1 MSDGQ
6 GPGGAQVP
14 RKIAQGILIGVLAAS
29 ASLAAAFLGLFDWLE
44 GPTWDWRV
52 RAAARPGPA
61 TDQVR
66 LILID
71 QKSLDWAEETNRL
84 SWPWPREIYGTLL
97 NFCRRGG
104 AKSVAFDLVFSE
116 PSKWGVEDDEAFGQ
130 AIEQAGSVVAAVF
143 LSRDQGSALEWPADV
158 PEQPFRVVGL
168 EEFLSRPRGKAL
180 ALERAA
186 FPVPEVA
193 SRAAVLANVSGG
205 LDADAVVRRASPFRF
220 FAGRFVPSLG
230 LAPFLAAHPGLSVVL
245 QDRRLQVGDLSIP
258 LDEHGRAIL
267 RYRGPSQ
274 THRAVNAAAVIQSEL
289 RLTEGQAPLVDSA
302 FFQDKYVFV
311 GVTAP
316 GLLDLKPTPV
326 GSVYPG
332 VEIHA
337 TLLDNLLSGDFL
349 RQTSRPFALLT
360 VLLTG
365 LVAGVLGRLSR
376 TGFQSG
382 LVFVLVLPLPVL
394 AGLVGYRAGFWV
406 EVAAPEA
413 AAALSLIA
421 AMVVN
426 YATEGRQRRFLKNA
440 FRHYL
445 SPAVIEKLLREPGKL
460 ALGGETRELT
470 ILFSDVQGFT
480 GISEKLGPEQ
490 LTAFLNA
497 YLTAMT
503 DIILEEGGT
512 LDKYEGDA
520 IIAFWNAPL
529 EQPDHAVRAVRAA
542 LRCRSKLAEMRPA
555 LEKRFGVSVHARI
568 GINTGAVVVG
578 NLGSEQRFDYTFIG
592 DAGNVA
598 SRLEGINKQFGT
610 EILISEA
617 TYARLGGSFPAR
629 EISRVR
635 VVGREEPVRLFE
647 PFLPEER
654 KRLETVIDRF
664 ARGLQLYYEGRFS
677 EACGVFAEIAGADSA
692 ARVYARRCMDLSMSP
707 PEPWDGVW
715 RLTEK

>member
-1 MSDGQ
+1 M
-6 GPGGAQVP
+6 P

-29 ASLAAAFLGLFDWLE
+29 TSLAAVFLGLLEWLE
-44 GPTWDWRV
+44 GASWDWRV

-97 NFCRRGG
+97 KFCRRGG
-104 AKSVAFDLVFSE
+104 ARSVAFDLVFSE

-130 AIEQAGSVVAAVF
+130 AIAEAGSVAAALF
-143 LSRDQGSALEWPADV
+143 LSRDQGSALEWPTEV
-158 PEQPFRVVGL
+158 REPPFRVVGL
-168 EEFLSRPRGKAL
+168 EEFLSCPRGQAL

-186 FPVPEVA
+186 FPIPEVA
-193 SRAAVLANVSGG
+193 SRAAVLGNVSGG
-205 LDADAVVRRASPFRF
+205 LDSDAVVRRASPFRF

-230 LAPFLAAHPGLSVVL
+230 LAPFLAAHPGLSIAL
-245 QDRRLQVGDLSIP
+245 EKRRLQVGDFSIP
-258 LDEHGRAIL
+258 LDEQGRAIL

-274 THRAVNAAAVIQSEL
+274 THWAVNAAAVIQSEL
-289 RLTEGQAPLVDSA
+289 RLAEGQVPVVDPSV
-302 FFQDKYVFV
+302 FRDRYVFV

-349 RQTSRPFALLT
+349 RQTSRSFEILA
-360 VLLTG
+360 VLLAG
-365 LVAGVLGRLSR
+365 LVAGVSGRLCR

-382 LVFVLVLPLPVL
+382 LAFLLVLPLPFL
-394 AGLVGYRAGFWV
+394 AGFVGYRAGFWV
-406 EVAAPEA
+406 EVAGPEV
-413 AAALSLIA
+413 AAALSLVA

-445 SPAVIEKLLREPGKL
+445 SPAVIERLLREPGKL

-470 ILFSDVQGFT
+470 ILFSDIQGFT

-529 EQPDHAVRAVRAA
+529 EQPDHALHAVRAA
-542 LRCRSKLAEMRPA
+542 LRCRSVLAWMRPD

-568 GINTGAVVVG
+568 GVNTGPVVVG

-617 TYARLGGSFPAR
+617 TFTRLGGCIPAR

-635 VVGREEPVRLFE
+635 VVGRNEPVRIFE
-647 PFLPEER
+647 PLLPEER
-654 KRLETVIDRF
+654 DRLEAVIDRF
-664 ARGLQLYYEGRFS
+664 GRGLQIYYEGRFS
-677 EACGVFAEIAGADSA
+677 EAFGIFAEIAHEDSA
-692 ARVYARRCMDLSMSP
+692 ARVYARRCMDLSMDP
-707 PEPWDGVW
+707 PEVWDGVW
-715 RLTEK
+715 RMKEK

>member
-1 MSDGQ
+1 MSDGR
-6 GPGGAQVP
+6 GRGGAQMP
-14 RKIAQGILIGVLAAS
+14 KKIAQGILIGILAAS
-29 ASLAAAFLGLFDWLE
+29 ASLAAASAGLLEWLE
-44 GPTWDWRV
+44 GPSWDWRV

-84 SWPWPREIYGTLL
+84 SWPWPREIYATLL
-97 NFCRRGG
+97 SFCRRSG
-104 AKSVAFDLVFSE
+104 AKAVAFDLVFSE

-130 AIEQAGSVVAAVF
+130 AIEQTGGVAAALF
-143 LSRDQGSALEWPADV
+143 LSRAQGSALEWPPGV
-158 PEQPFRVVGL
+158 PEQPFRVAGL
-168 EEFLSRPRGKAL
+168 DEFLAGPKGKAL
-180 ALERAA
+180 ALEKAA

-205 LDADAVVRRASPFRF
+205 LDADAVVRRVFPFRF

-230 LAPFLAAHPGLSVVL
+230 LAPFLAAHPGVL
-245 QDRRLQVGDLSIP
+245 VELEDRRLRVGALSIP
-258 LDEHGRAIL
+258 LDENGSAIL
-267 RYRGPSQ
+267 RYRGPTQ

-289 RLTEGQAPLVDSA
+289 RLAEGQGPLVDPA
-302 FFQDKYVFV
+302 FFRDRYVFV
-311 GVTAP
+311 GTTAP

-349 RQTSRPFALLT
+349 RETGRGFKVLT
-360 VLLTG
+360 VLFCG
-365 LVAGVLGRLSR
+365 LVAAVFGRLCR
-376 TGFQSG
+376 TGLQSG
-382 LVFVLVLPLPVL
+382 LAFVLVLPLPVL
-394 AGLVGYRAGFWV
+394 AGLAGYRAGFWV

-413 AAALSLIA
+413 ASVLSLVA

-445 SPAVIEKLLREPGKL
+445 SPAVIDRLMREPGKL
-460 ALGGETRELT
+460 TLGGETRELT
-470 ILFSDVQGFT
+470 ILFSDIQGFT

-542 LRCRSKLAEMRPA
+542 LRCRSKLAQMRPD
-555 LEKRFGVSVHARI
+555 LEERFGVSVHARI
-568 GINTGAVVVG
+568 GINTGPVVVG

-610 EILISEA
+610 EILLSEA
-617 TYARLGGSFPAR
+617 TFARLGGSFPAR

-635 VVGREEPVRLFE
+635 VVGRNEPVRVFE
-647 PFLPEER
+647 PLLPEER
-654 KRLETVIDRF
+654 NRLQTVIDRF
-664 ARGLQLYYEGRFS
+664 ARGLEMYYGGRFS
-677 EACGVFAEIAGADSA
+677 EAFGVFSEIAGEDAP
-692 ARVYARRCMDLSMSP
+692 ARIYARRCMDLTLNP
-707 PEPWDGVW
+707 PEAWDGVW
-715 RLTEK
+715 RMTEK

>member
-6 GPGGAQVP
+6 GPGGAQMP

-29 ASLAAAFLGLFDWLE
+29 TSLAAFFLGLLEWLE
-44 GPTWDWRV
+44 GPSWDWRV

-84 SWPWPREIYGTLL
+84 SWPWPREVYGTLL
-97 NFCRRGG
+97 SFCRRGG
-104 AKSVAFDLVFSE
+104 ARAVAFDLVFSE

-130 AIEQAGSVVAAVF
+130 AIADAGSVAAALF
-143 LSRDQGSALEWPADV
+143 LSRDQGAALEWPAEV

-168 EEFLSRPRGKAL
+168 KEFLSGPRGKAL

-186 FPVPEVA
+186 FPIPEVA

-230 LAPFLAAHPGLSVVL
+230 LAPYLAAHPGLSIVL
-245 QDRRLQVGDLSIP
+245 EDRRLQVGDRQVP
-258 LDEHGRAIL
+258 LDEQGRAIL

-289 RLTEGQAPLVDSA
+289 RLAQGQAPLVDPS
-302 FFQDKYVFV
+302 FFRDRYVFV

-349 RQTSRPFALLT
+349 RETSRSSAVLA
-360 VLLTG
+360 VLLAG
-365 LVAGVLGRLSR
+365 LAAGVLGRLGR
-376 TGFQSG
+376 TGLQSG
-382 LVFVLVLPLPVL
+382 LAFLLVLPLPVL
-394 AGLVGYRAGFWV
+394 AGFVGYRAGFWV

-413 AAALSLIA
+413 AAALSLIV

-445 SPAVIEKLLREPGKL
+445 SPVVIEKLLREPGKL

-470 ILFSDVQGFT
+470 ILFSDIRGFT

-503 DIILEEGGT
+503 DIILQEGGT

-529 EQPDHAVRAVRAA
+529 EQPDHALRAVRAA
-542 LRCRSKLAEMRPA
+542 LRCRSELARMRPD

-568 GINTGAVVVG
+568 GVNTGPVVVG

-617 TYARLGGSFPAR
+617 TFARLGGRIPAR
-629 EISRVR
+629 EISCVR
-635 VVGREEPVRLFE
+635 VVGRDEPVRIFE
-647 PFLPEER
+647 PLLPEER
-654 KRLETVIDRF
+654 DRLETVIDRF
-664 ARGLQLYYEGRFS
+664 ARGLQMYYEGRFS
-677 EACGVFAEIAGADSA
+677 EACGVFAEIAGEDSA
-692 ARVYARRCMDLSMSP
+692 ARVYARRCMDLSMAP
-707 PEPWDGVW
+707 PEAWDGVW
-715 RLTEK
+715 RMTGK

>member
-1 MSDGQ
+1 M
-6 GPGGAQVP
+6 PK
-14 RKIAQGILIGVLAAS
+14 KIAQGILIGALAAS
-29 ASLAAAFLGLFDWLE
+29 ASLAAAFAGLLDWLE
-44 GPTWDWRV
+44 GPSWDWRV

-84 SWPWPREIYGTLL
+84 SWPWPREIYSTLL
-97 NFCRRGG
+97 SFCRRSG
-104 AKSVAFDLVFSE
+104 AKAVAFDLVFSE
-116 PSKWGVEDDEAFGQ
+116 PSKWGVEDDEAFGR
-130 AIEQAGSVVAAVF
+130 AIGQTGVVAAALF
-143 LSRDQGSALEWPADV
+143 LSRAQGSAVDWPPGV
-158 PEQPFRVVGL
+158 PEQPFRVAGL
-168 EEFLSRPRGKAL
+168 DEFLASPNGKSL
-180 ALERAA
+180 ALEKAA

-193 SRAAVLANVSGG
+193 SRAVVLANVSGG
-205 LDADAVVRRASPFRF
+205 LDAGAVVRRVFPFRF

-230 LAPFLAAHPGLSVVL
+230 LAPYLAAHPGLSL
-245 QDRRLQVGDLSIP
+245 ILEERRLRVGGFSIP
-258 LDEHGRAIL
+258 LDEQGRAIL

-274 THRAVNAAAVIQSEL
+274 THPAVNAAAVIQSEL
-289 RLTEGQAPLVDSA
+289 RLAQGQAPLVDPS
-302 FFQDKYVFV
+302 FFRGRYVFV

-332 VEIHA
+332 VEVHA
-337 TLLDNLLSGDFL
+337 TVLDNLLSSDFP
-349 RQTSRPFALLT
+349 RQTSRPFTILS
-360 VLLTG
+360 VLLCG
-365 LVAGVLGRLSR
+365 LFAGVLGCLCR
-376 TGFQSG
+376 TGLQSG
-382 LVFVLVLPLPVL
+382 LAFVFVLPLPIL
-394 AGLVGYRAGFWV
+394 AGLAGYRAGFWV

-413 AAALSLIA
+413 ATVLSLVA

-426 YATEGRQRRFLKNA
+426 YTTEGRRRRFLKNA

-445 SPAVIEKLLREPGKL
+445 SPAVIEKLLREPGRL

-470 ILFSDVQGFT
+470 ILFSDIQGFT
-480 GISEKLGPEQ
+480 GISERLGPEQ

-542 LRCRSKLAEMRPA
+542 LRCRAQLARMRPA
-555 LEKRFGVSVHARI
+555 LEQRFGVSPYARI
-568 GINTGAVVVG
+568 GINTGPVVVG

-617 TYARLGGSFPAR
+617 TFARLGGFFQAR

-635 VVGREEPVRLFE
+635 VVGRSEPVCVFE
-647 PFLPEER
+647 PLLPEEKSR
-654 KRLETVIDRF
+654 METVIDRF
-664 ARGLQLYYEGRFS
+664 AQGLEMYYGGRFN
-677 EACGVFAEIAGADSA
+677 EAYGVFSEIAGEDAP
-692 ARVYARRCMDLSMSP
+692 ARIYAGRCMDLILNP
-707 PEPWDGVW
+707 PEAWDGVW
-715 RLTEK
+715 QVTEK